1 MQASFGLELS
11 RCQSLKEEE
20 TPTCRHFGQ
29 CCLILFI
36 RYLLTHFCM
45 CQILKISINAENPFK
60 MTQYVLTMCTHFLS
74 KKLTLKMR

>member
-1 MQASFGLELS
+1 MQASFGIELS

-60 MTQYVLTMCTHFLS
+60 RHNVLTMCTHFLS

>member
-1 MQASFGLELS
+1 MQASFGIELS

-45 CQILKISINAENPFK
+45 SQILKISINAENPFK
-60 MTQYVLTMCTHFLS
+60 MTQCTYDVHSFFI
-74 KKLTLKMR
+74 

>member
-1 MQASFGLELS
+1 MQASFGIELS

-36 RYLLTHFCM
+36 RYLLTKFCM

-60 MTQYVLTMCTHFLS
+60 MTQCTSMCTHFLS